1 MREADACTLSETT
14 SSEITETS
22 QQFLEDVIRGLSQS
36 LRTLP
41 CKYLYDHRGSHL
53 FDAICELDEYYPTRT
68 ELNIMR
74 ESVDEMAERIGPEA
88 GIVEYGSGSSLKTEL
103 LLEALDSPVAYVPVD
118 ISDQH
123 LHAAA
128 ERMSELFPDVD
139 IIPIHADFTDRV
151 KLPEFPRR
159 SRRISAYFPGST
171 IGNFTPE
178 EAAGLLG
185 RIAETCHRG
194 GGLLIGFDLQKDVR
208 ILEAAYDDAEGVT
221 ARFNLN
227 LLERINRELDA
238 DFNLEQFRHR
248 AIYNRE
254 HNRVE
259 MHLESL
265 KAQSVT
271 VGGREFAF
279 EAGETICTE
288 HSHKYTIDGFSALAA
303 SAGLQ
308 LAQYWT
314 DPQQLF
320 AVAYLDVV

>member
-1 MREADACTLSETT
+1 MREANACTLSENTDA
-14 SSEITETS
+14 S
-22 QQFLEDVIRGLSQS
+22 QQFLDDVICGLSQS
-36 LRTLP
+36 PKTLP
-41 CKYLYDHRGSHL
+41 CKYLYDQRGSHL

-68 ELNIMR
+68 ELAIMR
-74 ESVDEMAERIGPEA
+74 SAVHEMADRFGTEA

-128 ERMSELFPDVD
+128 ERMSDLFPDVD
-139 IIPIHADFTDRV
+139 VIPLHADFTDHV
-151 KLPEFPRR
+151 KLPEFPQ
-159 SRRISAYFPGST
+159 SPRRISAYFPGST
-171 IGNFTPE
+171 IGNFTPD
-178 EAAGLLG
+178 EAAGLLE

-194 GGLLIGFDLQKDVR
+194 GGLLIGFDLQKDVG

-227 LLERINRELDA
+227 LLERINRELAA
-238 DFNLEQFRHR
+238 DFDLERFRHR
-248 AIYNRE
+248 AVYNRDQ
-254 HNRVE
+254 HRVE

-265 KAQSVT
+265 AEQT
-271 VGGREFAF
+271 VAIGEQEFTF

-288 HSHKYTIDGFSALAA
+288 HSHKYTIDGFSELAA
-303 SAGLQ
+303 SAGFRM
-308 LAQYWT
+308 AQHWT
-314 DPQQLF
+314 DPEQLF

>member
-1 MREADACTLSETT
+1 MSETT
-14 SSEITETS
+14 ETS
-22 QQFLEDVIRGLSQS
+22 HQFLKDVLRGLSRS
-36 LRTLP
+36 PRTLP
-41 CKYLYDHRGSHL
+41 CKYLYDQRGSHL

-74 ESVDEMAERIGPEA
+74 ESIHEMAERIGPQA

-128 ERMSELFPDVD
+128 DRMSELFPDVD
-139 IIPIHADFTDRV
+139 VIPIHADFTDRV
-151 KLPEFPRR
+151 KLPEFPRT

-178 EAAGLLG
+178 EAAGLLA
-185 RIAETCHRG
+185 RIAETCQRG

-208 ILEAAYDDAEGVT
+208 ILEAAYDDSDGVT
-221 ARFNLN
+221 AQFNLN
-227 LLERINRELDA
+227 LLERINREIDA
-238 DFNLEQFRHR
+238 DFDPEQFQHR
-248 AIYNRE
+248 AMYNRE
-254 HNRVE
+254 YNRVE

-265 KAQSVT
+265 TAQSVT
-271 VGGREFAF
+271 IAGCVFQF
-279 EAGETICTE
+279 DAGETICTE

-303 SAGLQ
+303 SAGLR
-308 LAQYWT
+308 LAQHWT

-320 AVAYLDVV
+320 AVAFLDVV